1 MVSLLSTTNS
11 NDWIFPTA
19 IWSAVILSA
28 FILRIII
35 TVLTRQAIKQFKLMN
50 YSAVL
55 KHKKAITKLNKFP
68 TRVFNAV
75 CTMVAVSSFEM
86 GNDDDFSLYINMVKS
101 INYTASVYWKC
112 VYTFFR
118 EQPDN
123 FEMYFAELNQIA
135 EKDNSEADKIY
146 LQNIC
151 TLIKKKNGE
160 VILEEEKSQIQNSSS
175 KTIKQ
180 YINE

>member
-11 NDWIFPTA
+11 NEWIFPTV
-19 IWSAVILSA
+19 IWLAVILSA

-35 TVLTRQAIKQFKLMN
+35 TGLTRQAIKQFKLMN

-55 KHKKAITKLNKFP
+55 KHKQAITKLNKFP
-68 TRVFNAV
+68 TKVFNSV
-75 CTMVAVSSFEM
+75 CAMVAVSSFEL
-86 GNDDDFSLYINMVKS
+86 GNDDDFAHYINLIKDTNCS
-101 INYTASVYWKC
+101 AKAYWKC
-112 VYTFFR
+112 VYMFFR

-123 FEMYFAELNQIA
+123 FEMYFTELNQIA
-135 EKDNSEADKIY
+135 EKDNSEANKVY

-160 VILEEEKSQIQNSSS
+160 VILGEEKSQIQNSLS
-175 KTIKQ
+175 KTIKE
-180 YINE
+180 YINQ